1 MITPV
6 TVTTSAEEE
15 DKESPELTAVDAIV
29 GYRTNSMAEDERKL
43 VDLNAAIEVMV
54 ESTATIKAVAVMK
67 VTNII

>member
-29 GYRTNSMAEDERKL
+29 GHFMAEDEGKL
-43 VDLNAAIEVMV
+43 VDLNAVMV
-54 ESTATIKAVAVMK
+54 ESNKAAAVMK
-67 VTNII
+67 EVTIIILMTKKHS

>member
-29 GYRTNSMAEDERKL
+29 GHFMAEDKGKL
-43 VDLNAAIEVMV
+43 VDLNAAITVMV
-54 ESTATIKAVAVMK
+54 ESNKAAAVM
-67 VTNII
+67 